1 MSFSDPVKIIDHIP
15 QDFDMK
21 IKHSATLRAAVS
33 NLEGSRLHRC
43 ARHRFLSIDYRS
55 LGMTTIKEIAKM
67 LHALGRKASMDGAR
81 EYVLSHYDSAM
92 PAYWQDPRASL
103 NVLDALMETRIA
115 DSYESS
121 LKATLRISTE
131 LDAAIEHASW
141 LIYNEVL
148 ELEYDEH
155 PKPAHEDNIAPEEI
169 PY

>member
-1 MSFSDPVKIIDHIP
+1 
-15 QDFDMK
+15 
-21 IKHSATLRAAVS
+21 
-33 NLEGSRLHRC
+33 
-43 ARHRFLSIDYRS
+43 
-55 LGMTTIKEIAKM
+55 MTTIKEIAKM

-81 EYVLSHYDSAM
+81 DYVLSLYDSAM

-141 LIYNEVL
+141 LISLSSSTTSTLSPHTKTTSHRKKFPTKERNN
-148 ELEYDEH
+148 DR
-155 PKPAHEDNIAPEEI
+155 N
-169 PY
+169 

>member
-1 MSFSDPVKIIDHIP
+1 MAER
-15 QDFDMK
+15 Q
-21 IKHSATLRAAVS
+21 AWTA
-33 NLEGSRLHRC
+33 LESTCFRTTTPRCRL
-43 ARHRFLSIDYRS
+43 I
-55 LGMTTIKEIAKM
+55 GK
-67 LHALGRKASMDGAR
+67 
-81 EYVLSHYDSAM
+81 
-92 PAYWQDPRASL
+92 DPRASL

-141 LIYNEVL
+141 LINNEVL

>member
-1 MSFSDPVKIIDHIP
+1 
-15 QDFDMK
+15 
-21 IKHSATLRAAVS
+21 
-33 NLEGSRLHRC
+33 
-43 ARHRFLSIDYRS
+43 
-55 LGMTTIKEIAKM
+55 MTTIKEIAKM

-131 LDAAIEHASW
+131 LDAAIEHASC
-141 LIYNEVL
+141 LINNEVL

>member
-1 MSFSDPVKIIDHIP
+1 
-15 QDFDMK
+15 
-21 IKHSATLRAAVS
+21 
-33 NLEGSRLHRC
+33 
-43 ARHRFLSIDYRS
+43 
-55 LGMTTIKEIAKM
+55 MTTIKEIAKM

-103 NVLDALMETRIA
+103 NVLDAL
-115 DSYESS
+115 
-121 LKATLRISTE
+121 RISTE

-141 LIYNEVL
+141 LINNEVL

>member
-1 MSFSDPVKIIDHIP
+1 
-15 QDFDMK
+15 
-21 IKHSATLRAAVS
+21 
-33 NLEGSRLHRC
+33 
-43 ARHRFLSIDYRS
+43 
-55 LGMTTIKEIAKM
+55 MTTIKEIAKM

-141 LIYNEVL
+141 LIKGVSGFLCLGRLFQGQPNEAAL
-148 ELEYDEH
+148 C
-155 PKPAHEDNIAPEEI
+155 I
-169 PY
+169 

>member
-1 MSFSDPVKIIDHIP
+1 
-15 QDFDMK
+15 
-21 IKHSATLRAAVS
+21 
-33 NLEGSRLHRC
+33 
-43 ARHRFLSIDYRS
+43 
-55 LGMTTIKEIAKM
+55 MTTIKEIAKM

-141 LIYNEVL
+141 LISTTSTLSPHTKTTSHRKKFPTKERNN
-148 ELEYDEH
+148 DR
-155 PKPAHEDNIAPEEI
+155 N
-169 PY
+169 

>member
-1 MSFSDPVKIIDHIP
+1 
-15 QDFDMK
+15 
-21 IKHSATLRAAVS
+21 
-33 NLEGSRLHRC
+33 
-43 ARHRFLSIDYRS
+43 
-55 LGMTTIKEIAKM
+55 MTTIKDIALTLLKTGKS
-67 LHALGRKASMDGAR
+67 ATVDNARK
-81 EYVLSHYDSAM
+81 YVEKHYDSAM

-155 PKPAHEDNIAPEEI
+155 PKAAPEDNIAPEEI

>member
-1 MSFSDPVKIIDHIP
+1 
-15 QDFDMK
+15 
-21 IKHSATLRAAVS
+21 
-33 NLEGSRLHRC
+33 
-43 ARHRFLSIDYRS
+43 
-55 LGMTTIKEIAKM
+55 MTTIKEIAKM

-81 EYVLSHYDSAM
+81 AHYDSAM
-92 PAYWQDPRASL
+92 PADWQDPRASL